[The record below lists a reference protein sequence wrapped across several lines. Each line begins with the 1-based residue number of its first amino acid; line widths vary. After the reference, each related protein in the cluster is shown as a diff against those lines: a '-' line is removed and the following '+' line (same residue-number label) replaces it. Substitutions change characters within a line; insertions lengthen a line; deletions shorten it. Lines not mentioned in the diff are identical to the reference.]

1 MKVFIFICT
10 QTTLGFA
17 SISGHFR
24 PPAEG
29 ESSALSLS
37 RLGQSLGPESNQP
50 LEKID
55 IYILHFIHSVAQLN
69 YTSFRRHN
77 QENVVATL
85 NIESKGFRSPGLCGV
100 ERITLSPWRFSK
112 VSPRTFCSRLS

>member
-37 RLGQSLGPESNQP
+37 RLGQSLGPGLKAIN
-50 LEKID
+50 LLRKWIFTF
-55 IYILHFIHSVAQLN
+55 YISFIRWLSSIIQVSAAIIRRMWWLH
-69 YTSFRRHN
+69 
-77 QENVVATL
+77 
-85 NIESKGFRSPGLCGV
+85 
-100 ERITLSPWRFSK
+100 
-112 VSPRTFCSRLS
+112 